1 MLKVFN
7 KTTMRSNIHIG
18 LIIKEELHRQNKTNR
33 WFAEQLCVNIRTV
46 NKIFLKEIIDTEQL
60 FQISHILKI
69 DLFQYYSQ
77 ALKKLPK

>member
-1 MLKVFN
+1 
-7 KTTMRSNIHIG
+7 MRSNIHIG
-18 LIIKEELHRQNKTNR
+18 LIIKEELRKQNKTNQ
-33 WFAEQLCVNIRTV
+33 WFAEQLSVNIRTV